1 MGILPKS
8 YFPDVSQG
16 LISYAGLS
24 KDSTG
29 KPPWLTALRTGA
41 KMGNYNRPET
51 RPEIDLSTSGH
62 PTNDKAWHCDRAEI
76 RFLIILNK

>member
-41 KMGNYNRPET
+41 KMGNHNRTETHPET
-51 RPEIDLSTSGH
+51 DLSTSGH

-76 RFLIILNK
+76 FNNF

>member
-24 KDSTG
+24 KDSIG
-29 KPPWLTALRTGA
+29 KPPWLTALQTGA
-41 KMGNYNRPET
+41 KMGNYNRMET
-51 RPEIDLSTSGH
+51 SPEIGLSIYKW
-62 PTNDKAWHCDRAEI
+62 PPDE
-76 RFLIILNK
+76 

>member
-1 MGILPKS
+1 MGNLPKS
-8 YFPDVSQG
+8 CFPDVSQG

-41 KMGNYNRPET
+41 KMGDYNRTET
-51 RPEIDLSTSGH
+51 SLDIDLSTSGH
-62 PTNDKAWHCDRAEI
+62 PTDDKAWHCDRAEI
-76 RFLIILNK
+76 IF